1 VDVGVYLERIG
12 LARPPAATL
21 DGLAELGLA
30 HLYTVP
36 FENLDIAA
44 GRPLSLDPDALYD
57 KIVVRRRGGFCYE
70 LNGLFAQLLR
80 ELGFEVTLLAGQTVD
95 PTDGTPGP
103 ERAHLVLRVDLDRP
117 WLVDVGW
124 GEVYRRPIALR
135 DGAEHVDPEIGSY
148 RLAEREGRW
157 ELVELL
163 EPDGTA
169 RDVHVRIDPAAAWR
183 VAYRFDLRPHEL
195 ADFNATCR
203 WQQTESPFFTR
214 HRFCSVATPTGRH
227 TLMDDRLILRE
238 GANRSERPVAEGE
251 VPTLLEE
258 LFGVRDALI

>member
-1 VDVGVYLERIG
+1 VDVGAYLERIG
-12 LARPPAATL
+12 LARPSASTL
-21 DGLAELGLA
+21 DGLAELSLA
-30 HLYTVP
+30 HLYAVP

-80 ELGFEVTLLAGQTVD
+80 ELGFEVTLLAGQTID
-95 PTDGTPGP
+95 PADGTPGP

-124 GEVYRRPIALR
+124 GEAYRGPLALR
-135 DGAEHVDPEIGSY
+135 DGAEHVDPGIGSY
-148 RLAEREGRW
+148 RLADRDGRW

-169 RDVHVRIDPAAAWR
+169 RDVHVRIDPAAEWR
-183 VAYRFDLRPHEL
+183 VAYRFDLHPYEL
-195 ADFNATCR
+195 GDFDATCR
-203 WQQTESPFFTR
+203 WQEAESPFFTR
-214 HRFCSVATPTGRH
+214 HRFCSVATPTGRR
-227 TLMDDRLILRE
+227 TLMDDRLILRD
-238 GANRSERPVAEGE
+238 GTSRTERPVAADE
-251 VPTLLEE
+251 VPELLEQ
-258 LFGVRDALI
+258 LFGVVGVES